1 MRTVSIVMCTY
12 NGEKYL
18 REQLDSLLRQTYPI
32 MELIIQD
39 DGSTDATSE
48 IINEYK
54 TSYPDLNIIF
64 YRNSIN
70 LGYNKNFFS
79 AILKAK
85 GDYIACCDQDDI
97 WEPCKLE
104 LMMNNVGN
112 ATLIFHNSILFNS
125 ETVIGKLHSR
135 PLTEFP
141 SSLNALMI
149 PRSYGHQIM
158 FRKDIKELLKPFAL
172 LNLSYD
178 YFIYS
183 LSGVTGKIKY
193 IDMPLVRWRRHE
205 NASTFSKQKHS
216 EGKINGYIKAIE
228 ALFKRSNMNTTRNYF
243 RLYKSISITDKTT
256 KKITDK
262 MSEINFA
269 NFISICYLC
278 YKHKAELISDCSGIK
293 QSLRSFFIPL
303 FFVRDYGQYILR
315 K

>member
-12 NGEKYL
+12 NGEQYL
-18 REQLDSLLRQTYPI
+18 REQLDSLACQTYPI

-39 DGSTDATSE
+39 DGSTDRTGD

-54 TSYPDLNIIF
+54 RTHPELNIIF
-64 YRNSIN
+64 YRNATN
-70 LGYNKNFFS
+70 LGFNRNFFS

-104 LMMNNVGN
+104 IMTNNIGD
-112 ATLIFHNSILFNS
+112 ASFIFHNSVLFNS
-125 ETVIGKLHSR
+125 RSIIGKLHNR
-135 PLTEFP
+135 PLPEFP
-141 SSLNALMI
+141 SGLNALMI

-158 FRKDIKELLKPFAL
+158 FRKEIQEILKPFAS

-193 IDMPLVRWRRHE
+193 IDTPLVRWRRHE
-205 NASTFSKQKHS
+205 KASTYS
-216 EGKINGYIKAIE
+216 EKENKECKINGYVRGIKA
-228 ALFKRSNMNTTRNYF
+228 LFRTSNINTTRSYF
-243 RLYKSISITDKTT
+243 SLYSSISIADKTT
-256 KKITDK
+256 RKIADK
-262 MSEINFA
+262 MSRINIV
-269 NFISICYLC
+269 NVISICYLC
-278 YKHKAELISDCSGIK
+278 YKHKTELISDCRGVK
-293 QSLRSFFIPL
+293 QSVRAFFIPL